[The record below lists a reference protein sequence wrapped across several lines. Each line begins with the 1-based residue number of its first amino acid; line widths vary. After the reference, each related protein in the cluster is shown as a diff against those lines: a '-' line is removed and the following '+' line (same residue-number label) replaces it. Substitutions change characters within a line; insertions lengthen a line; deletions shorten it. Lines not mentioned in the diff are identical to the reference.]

1 MCVTSVYVQI
11 VLSKFC
17 ADMTICQTYVIN
29 HGIFLEIYSVDIAKR
44 QVLTAKIAFPAKT
57 TKMARF
63 LPFLSCNFMLFV
75 FSRLLQLCYASVA
88 CSVNSR

>member
-1 MCVTSVYVQI
+1 MLLQYMVQI

-57 TKMARF
+57 TKMAKT
-63 LPFLSCNFMLFV
+63 LPFLSCNFMLSV
-75 FSRLLQLCYASVA
+75 FSRLLQPFYASVA

>member
-29 HGIFLEIYSVDIAKR
+29 HGIFLVIYSVDIAKR

-57 TKMARF
+57 TKMAKT

-75 FSRLLQLCYASVA
+75 FSRLLQPCYASVA

>member
-1 MCVTSVYVQI
+1 MLLQYMVQI

-17 ADMTICQTYVIN
+17 ANMTSCQTYVIN
-29 HGIFLEIYSVDIAKR
+29 YGIFLVIYSVEIAER

-57 TKMARF
+57 TKMAKT
-63 LPFLSCNFMLFV
+63 LPFLSCNFMMSV
-75 FSRLLQLCYASVA
+75 FSRLLQPFYASVA

>member
-1 MCVTSVYVQI
+1 MLLQYMVQI

-17 ADMTICQTYVIN
+17 ANMTSCQTYVIN
-29 HGIFLEIYSVDIAKR
+29 HGIFLVNYSVDITER

-57 TKMARF
+57 TKMAKT
-63 LPFLSCNFMLFV
+63 LPFLSFNFMMSV
-75 FSRLLQLCYASVA
+75 FSHLLQPFYASVA